1 MRISDC
7 GLRVAGL
14 SIADCGFT
22 VVASISGS
30 KLNEPIQGKG
40 MKKKAELKGF
50 DPGPLQMLQE
60 RKPLGQHVF
69 DNLKQA
75 IIRANIAPGEWLV
88 ESHIAEMLGISR
100 TPVREALHKLERE
113 RLIERQPRGGFT
125 VLGLNREDIEETF
138 GIRSVLEGYA
148 ARLATIKHQP
158 KELRVLEKKIEEF
171 QQCLNKRQMDALP
184 AINTAFHELLYDLS
198 KSPRLVHMIN
208 GLRDQ
213 IYRFRKMILEN
224 ASLANV
230 SNEDHIQMLKFMRK
244 RDAEKVERLVREHI
258 LRGRDVVLQ
267 EFGK

>member
-1 MRISDC
+1 
-7 GLRVAGL
+7 
-14 SIADCGFT
+14 
-22 VVASISGS
+22 
-30 KLNEPIQGKG
+30 

-50 DPGPLQMLQE
+50 DPGPLQVFQE

-75 IIRANIAPGEWLV
+75 IIRGKIAPGEWLV
-88 ESHIAEMLGISR
+88 ESHIAGMLGISR
-100 TPVREALHKLERE
+100 TPVREAIHKLERE

-125 VLGLNREDIEETF
+125 VLGLNRDDIEETF

-148 ARLATIKHQP
+148 ASLATIKHQP
-158 KELRVLEKKIEEF
+158 SELRVLERKIEEF
-171 QQCLNKRQMDALP
+171 HRSLNKRQMDVLP
-184 AINTAFHELLYDLS
+184 QINTEFHELLYDLS

-213 IYRFRKMILEN
+213 IYRFRQIILKDE
-224 ASLANV
+224 SLANV

-267 EFGK
+267 GFGK

>member
-1 MRISDC
+1 
-7 GLRVAGL
+7 
-14 SIADCGFT
+14 
-22 VVASISGS
+22 
-30 KLNEPIQGKG
+30 

-50 DPGPLQMLQE
+50 DPGPLQVLQE

-75 IIRANIAPGEWLV
+75 IIRGKIAPGEWLV
-88 ESHIAEMLGISR
+88 ESHIAGMLGISR
-100 TPVREALHKLERE
+100 TPVREAIHKLERE

-125 VLGLNREDIEETF
+125 VLGLNRDDIEETF

-148 ARLATIKHQP
+148 ASLATIKHQP
-158 KELRVLEKKIEEF
+158 RELRVLEKKIEEF
-171 QQCLNKRQMDALP
+171 HQSLNKRQMDVLP
-184 AINTAFHELLYDLS
+184 EINTEFHELLYALS

-213 IYRFRKMILEN
+213 IYRFRQIILKDE
-224 ASLANV
+224 SLANV

-267 EFGK
+267 GFGK